1 MHEDRQRLDPETAY
15 VEIYRDL
22 SQHEFWW
29 DMVQSLSFALFR
41 TYAVPSIGDLLD
53 ATGEF
58 TDRRQQRYDDTVLLL
73 DAPLV
78 HGFESPEGRTAV
90 RRINQMHRAYDIGND
105 DMRYVLS
112 TFVVVPKRWID
123 DFGRRP
129 LTEVELRASVNYYRA
144 LGRHMAIR
152 DVPTTYDGFADLMD
166 SYEAEH
172 FAFSP
177 GSRRVADALVEL
189 ATTFYPRPFARGCGS
204 SCTRCS
210 TSRCGRR
217 SATTT
222 PAASRAT
229 APVRPCAPGPAS
241 CASSPAAPPEGGG
254 LPPPDPQL
262 PRRPRPR
269 RPRHLPH
276 PPHRPRRVPGT
287 ALRPSSRGVR
297 HGGGVELYDVRRF
310 PVSSRTTRAGGS
322 RRRHGPATT
331 TGAGPPAPRAVPP
344 RRGTIPEPDVGPGG
358 DLRPG
363 PGPSASPPRSSTP
376 ATGPRRS
383 AR

>member
-189 ATTFYPRPFARGCGS
+189 ATTFYPRPFARGVRLFVHAMLDEPLREALGYDDP
-204 SCTRCS
+204 
-210 TSRCGRR
+210 GRLAR
-217 SATTT
+217 DGA
-222 PAASRAT
+222 RA
-229 APVRPCAPGPAS
+229 
-241 CASSPAAPPEGGG
+241 
-254 LPPPDPQL
+254 
-262 PRRPRPR
+262 
-269 RPRHLPH
+269 
-276 PPHRPRRVPGT
+276 
-287 ALRPSSRGVR
+287 ALRA
-297 HGGGVELYDVRRF
+297 
-310 PVSSRTTRAGGS
+310 RA
-322 RRRHGPATT
+322 RVLR
-331 TGAGPPAPRAVPP
+331 VLPP
-344 RRGTIPEPDVGPGG
+344 RRRPKVAGSLPRIRSYPGG
-358 DLRPG
+358 HDLAALGTFPTRPTG
-363 PGPSASPPRSSTP
+363 R
-376 ATGPRRS
+376 TGP
-383 AR
+383 AGCPVPH